1 MSIGTKGMIVAAK
14 TLARTA
20 LDILSDPSIVTEAR
34 AEFGERRGED
44 FRYMPLIGD
53 GIHRWITG
61 RVADRE
67 ESKNG
72 CPSGE

>member
-44 FRYMPLIGD
+44 FRYVPLIGD
-53 GIHRWITG
+53 RDPPLDYRAG
-61 RVADRE
+61 
-67 ESKNG
+67 
-72 CPSGE
+72 SGPGGE